1 MQRPDEDLLS
11 GFAAWSQSLDDLLG
25 RSSVPE
31 RRVGELAGLLRG
43 EFPTAEVVACRLEGN
58 ESPWVAA
65 RASDRASEPR
75 WAAQFARPLSDWVQP
90 KDHIF
95 SLRLLD
101 ADRPL
106 RSVLAAAAR
115 GDRRWAVLVV
125 GMTPDAADSELMA
138 ARSLLQMIGGLLAV
152 RLELEEAMK
161 HVAELREEFEELTGI
176 VTVGEAMVSLLHGLN
191 NSLNTMMLQAAVVQL
206 KVDEPMRQEI
216 GLIRKEG
223 AQIAARMRPL
233 MQFREQRRQNRT
245 RVDLH
250 PIIEE
255 FVRTIVPA
263 PALEVRL
270 EATQS
275 QVMAH
280 ATDLKRLLYYLM
292 QVTAPSAGE
301 SADMRRLRTANHQ
314 GDVQLILEPGG
325 NGAPMYVETGSS
337 FDPYN
342 ETTKAEG
349 MLERLAL
356 DSLLRLVGGTLRF
369 YAHPDGKSTT
379 VVVWPSNT

>member
-43 EFPTAEVVACRLEGN
+43 EFPKAELVACRLEGN
-58 ESPWVAA
+58 STPWVAA

-75 WAAQFARPLSDWVQP
+75 WAAKFAAPLSNWVQP
-90 KDHIF
+90 NDHIF

-101 ADRPL
+101 TDRPL

-125 GMTPDAADSELMA
+125 AMNTDTADKDLMA
-138 ARSLLQMIGGLLAV
+138 ARGLLQMIGGMLAV
-152 RLELEEAMK
+152 RLELEESMK
-161 HVAELREEFEELTGI
+161 RLGAIREELEELTGI

-206 KVDEPMRQEI
+206 KVDEPMRHEI

-223 AQIAARMRPL
+223 AQVAARMRPL
-233 MQFREQRRQNRT
+233 MQAREQRRQNRI

-250 PIIEE
+250 SIIEE
-255 FVRTIVPA
+255 FVRGTHPA
-263 PALEVRL
+263 PELEVRL
-270 EATQS
+270 EAIQS

-280 ATDLKRLLYYLM
+280 ATDVKRLLHYLM
-292 QVTAPSAGE
+292 QMTAPSAAQSVE
-301 SADMRRLRTANHQ
+301 TRRLRTANHD
-314 GDVQLILEPGG
+314 GDVQLVIEPVG
-325 NGAPMYVETGSS
+325 NSAPMYVEAGAN

-342 ETTKAEG
+342 EPANANG

-369 YAHPDGKSTT
+369 YGHPDGKRTT
-379 VVVWPSNT
+379 VVVWPGNG